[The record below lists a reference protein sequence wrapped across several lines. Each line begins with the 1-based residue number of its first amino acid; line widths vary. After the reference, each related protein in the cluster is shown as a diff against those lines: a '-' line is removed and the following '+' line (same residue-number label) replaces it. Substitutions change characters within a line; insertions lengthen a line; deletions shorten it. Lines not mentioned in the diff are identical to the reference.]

1 MENTEDDV
9 FKQAPVIVDCDV
21 LEAAKENIQP
31 LASGR
36 RVTTLSAI
44 LQTPHAQ
51 RDAQL
56 LAARKR
62 FRTNIQIA
70 LEDEDDDPLEAYSRF
85 VQWTLENYPQGQSAE
100 SGLLE
105 LLEEATRVLKDNREG
120 RWKGTSMYLKL
131 WVLYASYVE
140 KPTIIYKFLLANDI
154 GTDHALLYEEHAAA
168 LERAG
173 RRSEADAAYLLGIAR
188 QASPLDKLKRM
199 MTAATI
205 PSQPA
210 PNALPRRTAL
220 GVTSS
225 SSTAVPSFASIS
237 QTPSS
242 SSQADASGSRRRPR
256 LGTNARLQIFVDPS
270 GVESA
275 DTTDSVTPYPDIGTR
290 KSRVKENVPE
300 VSKAAGST
308 LKQAGRTRRIASGS
322 NSGTIVSKIVP
333 FRDPG
338 PDMDVEEK
346 VVMAP
351 PPVPMARQKDAA
363 PKTPTRI
370 SAIIPFHDV
379 PDGGIPSTPQ
389 FTPFRDEPEIN
400 TSAATLAP
408 ETVMKPKTVGRGPV
422 IGSEAEALRKDP
434 LKNYSTEE
442 CPLDE

>member
-1 MENTEDDV
+1 MEIHTDDDV
-9 FKQAPVIVDCDV
+9 FKRAPVIVDCDV

-62 FRTNIQIA
+62 FRMNIQIA

-120 RWKGTSMYLKL
+120 RWKGMSMYLKL

-188 QASPLDKLKRM
+188 QAAPLDKLVAKHGDFQKRM
-199 MTAATI
+199 I
-205 PSQPA
+205 
-210 PNALPRRTAL
+210 TAL

-225 SSTAVPSFASIS
+225 SSAAVPSFASVS
-237 QTPSS
+237 RAPSS
-242 SSQADASGSRRRPR
+242 SLQADVHGSRPGPR

-275 DTTDSVTPYPDIGTR
+275 DAMDSVTPYPDIGTR
-290 KSRVKENVPE
+290 KSRVKENIPE

-308 LKQAGRTRRIASGS
+308 LKQAGRARRIASGL
-322 NSGTIVSKIVP
+322 NAGVVAPKIVP

-338 PDMDVEEK
+338 PDMDVETK
-346 VVMAP
+346 AVMAP
-351 PPVPMARQKDAA
+351 PPVPMSGQKDAV

-379 PDGGIPSTPQ
+379 PDGGGIPPIPQ
-389 FTPFRDEPEIN
+389 FTPFRDEPETT
-400 TSAATLAP
+400 TSAAAIAP
-408 ETVMKPKTVGRGPV
+408 ETVMKPKTVGGGPV

-434 LKNYSTEE
+434 LKNYSPEE
-442 CPLDE
+442 CPRDD